1 MSTVSG
7 AEAGEK
13 REVEL
18 LRQAGLRLTPQ
29 RLAIARAVLQARH
42 PTVGEV
48 FATVQHQFPTIAV
61 TTVYAT
67 LSTMTEKG
75 LVRALPYSPA
85 VRYDANV
92 RLHANL
98 VCTECGGI
106 TDLEECEDIVT
117 QLRERADQATGFRL
131 RQEWVDLYGICG
143 ECQAARRG
151 R

>member
-1 MSTVSG
+1 MSSANGPGV
-7 AEAGEK
+7 GEK

-48 FATVQHQFPTIAV
+48 FTTVQHQFPTIAV

-85 VRYDANV
+85 VRYDANL

-106 TDLEECEDIVT
+106 TDLEECADIVM
-117 QLRERADQATGFRL
+117 QLQERADRALGFRL
-131 RQEWVDLYGICG
+131 DQERVDLYGVCL